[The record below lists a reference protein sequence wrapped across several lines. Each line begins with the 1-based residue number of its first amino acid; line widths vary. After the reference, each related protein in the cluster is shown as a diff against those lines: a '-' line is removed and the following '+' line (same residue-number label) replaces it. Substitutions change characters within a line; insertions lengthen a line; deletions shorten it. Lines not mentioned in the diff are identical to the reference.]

1 MLLKKMFRTLWRYK
15 AQFISMVIMIAL
27 VLGPATWLVSV
38 LLTFGV
44 SLAVGL
50 LIPRKNKT
58 IDMVAAL
65 KTEE

>member
-15 AQFISMVIMIAL
+15 VQFISMVIMIAL